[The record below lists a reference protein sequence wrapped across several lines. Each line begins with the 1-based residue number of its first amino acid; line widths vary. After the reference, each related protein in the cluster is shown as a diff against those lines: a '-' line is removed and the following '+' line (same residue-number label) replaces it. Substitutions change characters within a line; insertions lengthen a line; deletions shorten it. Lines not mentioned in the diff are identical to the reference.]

1 MLKLLQNRTTPLKLA
16 DPGPREAEIAA
27 ALSAAQ
33 TAPDHARL
41 QPWRF
46 VVIQGAA
53 RAKFGAALCEALL
66 ERDSMATLEQQ
77 AKEREKPLRAPLL
90 IVVAANTQPHP
101 KVPECE
107 QIAATDAAA
116 MQMVLAFHA
125 MGYGCQWKTGPAS
138 YDSQIKAVLGLHPAD
153 HIVGFFHIGTIA
165 EPGQPK
171 PAPHAGVV
179 RVWN

>member
-1 MLKLLQNRTTPLKLA
+1 MLKLLQNRATPLKLS
-16 DPGPREAEIAA
+16 DPGPNEAQIGE
-27 ALSAAQ
+27 ALRAAQ

-46 VVIQGAA
+46 VVIQGPA

-66 ERDSMATLEQQ
+66 EREPMATLEQQ
-77 AKEREKPLRAPLL
+77 TKEREKPLRAPLL
-90 IVVAANTQPHP
+90 IVVAASLTPHP
-101 KVPECE
+101 KVPDCE
-107 QIAATDAAA
+107 QIAAADAAA

-125 MGYGCQWKTGPAS
+125 MGFGCQWKTGPAS

-165 EPGQPK
+165 EAGLPK
-171 PAPHAGVV
+171 PEPHAGLV